1 MVELIVVFNHLQAR
15 FTIVHLSGAI
25 PRLKKIWNK
34 EVEKNAE
41 LFKRLKKVV
50 GEYSFNKHVVR
61 FI

>member
-1 MVELIVVFNHLQAR
+1 MVELIVVFYHLQAR
-15 FTIVHLSGAI
+15 LTIVHLSGAI

-50 GEYSFNKHVVR
+50 GEYTYKKHVVW

>member
-1 MVELIVVFNHLQAR
+1 MVELIVVFYHLQAR
-15 FTIVHLSGAI
+15 LTIVHLSGAV

-50 GEYSFNKHVVR
+50 GEYTYNKHVVW